1 MSLINVKNLTFSYDT
16 GFTNVFENVSFQI
29 NTDWKLGFIG
39 RNGRGKTTFLKLL
52 TGKYEYGGTISTN
65 VNFLYFPFE
74 VRNENADVT
83 DILFEICPA
92 AQEWEMMRELSL
104 LDVCADAL
112 YRPYS
117 SLSGGEQTKVLLAG
131 LFLSE
136 NGFPLIDEPTN
147 HLDRKARQCVSKYL
161 QSKKGFILV
170 SHDRAFLDGCIDH
183 VLSINKTDIEIQSGN
198 FTTWLKN
205 YEYKQTFELTQNEKL
220 KKDIE
225 RLDEASKRSA
235 SWANKTEKSKYGKT
249 SAGLK
254 PDKGYV
260 GHKAAKMMKS
270 AKVTQERRN
279 DAIKQKSQLLK
290 NTETNEDLKIFPLTH
305 RSETLISLSDVE
317 IFYGERKIC
326 SPENFSLYR
335 GDRIALDGKNG
346 SGKSSLLKLINGE
359 NVLHSGTVN
368 TASGLIISYLP
379 QHVDGMRGSL
389 SEYAKSAEIPESL
402 FKAILHKTDFPKK
415 DFDADISAYSAGQ
428 KRKVLLAES
437 LCKKAH
443 VYIWDEPLNYIDV
456 FSRMQIENLIKEFKP
471 TMIFV
476 EHDEAFRNAIAT
488 KTVRL

>member
-16 GFTNVFENVSFQI
+16 GFTNVFESVSFQI

-92 AQEWEMMRELSL
+92 AQEWEMMREL
-104 LDVCADAL
+104 
-112 YRPYS
+112 
-117 SLSGGEQTKVLLAG
+117 
-131 LFLSE
+131 LSE

-161 QSKKGFILV
+161 QSKKGLILV

-205 YEYKQTFELTQNEKL
+205 YEYKKTFELTQNEKL